1 MRKKYHVTHR
11 SADSK
16 WQGKLEG
23 ADRASVIEDTKA
35 EAVAKTCDIARNNQP
50 SQVIIHYMD
59 ATIEKEYTYGN
70 DPYPPKG

>member
-50 SQVIIHYMD
+50 SSVYIHKMD
-59 ATIEKEYTYGN
+59 GTIEDERTYGN
-70 DPYPPKG
+70 DPYPPRG